1 MKMVMSLVLV
11 VILGDAGTE
20 ACMQQSEQVTTIRAE
35 CPVLMIIRA

>member
-20 ACMQQSEQVTTIRAE
+20 ACMQQSEQVTIRVGWL
-35 CPVLMIIRA
+35 VLMIIRA

>member
-20 ACMQQSEQVTTIRAE
+20 ACMQQSEQVTIRAE
-35 CPVLMIIRA
+35 LLVLMIIRA